1 MNLIKR
7 LTTSVTAT
15 LESAVGELE
24 NHDAIVE
31 ANIKQTRQA
40 VAKTQ
45 ARLASLHQQQRAFES
60 QRKLAA
66 EQINVWEERARSLAQ
81 DNQHQALQCLT
92 RRNQN
97 EAEARRLNQ
106 AVEQQENLIANVT
119 ANLNTLKTKL
129 DEMTQRHNLM
139 RSRQAV
145 ADVNKVV
152 AKAGQVQRVD
162 DTFER
167 WEAVVLETELAVS
180 DACCTDPLEAKFAQ
194 QENSAQLQAQL
205 DQLKND
211 DATQSASSQ

>member
-15 LESAVGELE
+15 LEGAVGQLE
-24 NHDAIVE
+24 NHDAIIE

-45 ARLASLHQQQRAFES
+45 ARLASLRQQQSAFES
-60 QRKLAA
+60 QHKLAN
-66 EQINVWEERARSLAQ
+66 EQISVWEDRARSLAGA
-81 DNQHQALQCLT
+81 DESKALQCLS

-97 EAEARRLNQ
+97 EAEMRRLQQ
-106 AVEQQENLIANVT
+106 AIHQQEGLIASVT
-119 ANLNTLKTKL
+119 TNLNTLKTKL
-129 DEMTQRHNLM
+129 DEMSQRHNLM

-152 AKAGQVQRVD
+152 AKSNQPQQLD

-180 DACCTDPLEAKFAQ
+180 DACCSDPLEAQFAQ
-194 QENSAQLQAQL
+194 QESSAELQAQL
-205 DQLKND
+205 AALTSK
-211 DATQSASSQ
+211 

>member
-1 MNLIKR
+1 MKLIKR

-15 LESAVGELE
+15 LEDAVGQLE

-45 ARLASLHQQQRAFES
+45 ARLAALRQQQSAFES
-60 QRKLAA
+60 QLTLAT
-66 EQINVWEERARSLAQ
+66 EQIDVWEDRARSLAN
-81 DNQHQALQCLT
+81 DNQNRALQCLS

-97 EAEARRLNQ
+97 EAEARRLTQ
-106 AVEQQENLIANVT
+106 SVQQQEALIAGVT
-119 ANLNTLKTKL
+119 DNLNTLKIKL
-129 DEMTQRHNLM
+129 DEMIQRHNLM

-152 AKAGQVQRVD
+152 AKAGRAQQMD

-167 WEAVVLETELAVS
+167 WEASVLETELAVS
-180 DACCTDPLEAKFAQ
+180 DACCADPLEAQFAQ
-194 QENSAQLQAQL
+194 QESKAQLQAQL
-205 DQLKND
+205 ASLQ
-211 DATQSASSQ
+211 QSSS

>member
-7 LTTSVTAT
+7 LTTSVSAT
-15 LESAVGELE
+15 LEDAVGQLE

-31 ANIKQTRQA
+31 ANLKQTRQA

-45 ARLASLHQQQRAFES
+45 ARLGSLRQQQAAFES
-60 QRKLAA
+60 QLTLAQ
-66 EQINVWEERARSLAQ
+66 EQISVWEDRARSLANDQ
-81 DNQHQALQCLT
+81 EHQALQCLS

-97 EAEARRLNQ
+97 EAEVRRLQQ
-106 AVEQQENLIANVT
+106 AITQQDSLIANVT
-119 ANLNTLKTKL
+119 TNLNTLKSKL

-145 ADVNKVV
+145 ANVNKAV
-152 AKAGQVQRVD
+152 AKAGQSQQVD

-180 DACCTDPLEAKFAQ
+180 DACCADPLEAKFAQ
-194 QENSAQLQAQL
+194 QESSAQLQAQL
-205 DQLKND
+205 AELKNKD
-211 DATQSASSQ
+211 S

>member
-7 LTTSVTAT
+7 LTTSVTAS
-15 LESAVGELE
+15 LEGAVGQLE

-45 ARLASLHQQQRAFES
+45 ARLASLRQQQAAFES
-60 QRKLAA
+60 QLKLATD
-66 EQINVWEERARSLAQ
+66 QISVWEERARSLAG
-81 DNQHQALQCLT
+81 DNETKALQCLS

-97 EAEARRLNQ
+97 EAEARRLQQ
-106 AVEQQENLIANVT
+106 AIAQQESLIAGVT
-119 ANLNTLKTKL
+119 TNLNTLKVKL

-152 AKAGQVQRVD
+152 ARAGETQGVD

-180 DACCTDPLEAKFAQ
+180 DACCSDPFEAQFAQ
-194 QENSAQLQAQL
+194 QENAEQLQAQL
-205 DQLKND
+205 AALTNSKSKTKN
-211 DATQSASSQ
+211 

>member
-1 MNLIKR
+1 MKLIKR

-15 LESAVGELE
+15 LEDAVGQLE
-24 NHDAIVE
+24 NHDAIIE

-45 ARLASLHQQQRAFES
+45 ARLASLRQQQVTFEQQQQHAKS
-60 QRKLAA
+60 QIDA
-66 EQINVWEERARSLAQ
+66 WEERARSLSGG
-81 DNQHQALQCLT
+81 NETKALQCLS

-106 AVEQQENLIANVT
+106 AIQQQDTLISSVIT
-119 ANLNTLKTKL
+119 NLNSLKAKL

-145 ADVNKVV
+145 ADVNRVV
-152 AKAGQVQRVD
+152 AKAGKTHEVD

-167 WEAVVLETELAVS
+167 WEAIVLETELSARHDDTFS
-180 DACCTDPLEAKFAQ
+180 DPLEAQFVQ
-194 QENSAQLQAQL
+194 QENKASLQAQL
-205 DQLKND
+205 
-211 DATQSASSQ
+211 ASLQQHDSPQ

>member
-15 LESAVGELE
+15 LENAVGDLE

-31 ANIKQTRQA
+31 ASIKQTRQA

-45 ARLASLHQQQRAFES
+45 ARLASLHQQQHAFES
-60 QRKLAA
+60 QRKLAN
-66 EQINVWEERARSLAQ
+66 EQIKIWEDRARSLAG
-81 DNQHQALQCLT
+81 DNEQQALQCLS

-97 EAEARRLNQ
+97 EAEARRLHQ
-106 AVEQQENLIANVT
+106 AIEQQSVLITKVST
-119 ANLNTLKTKL
+119 NLNTLKTKL

-152 AKAGQVQRVD
+152 SKAGQSQRVD

-167 WEAVVLETELAVS
+167 WEATVLETELAVS
-180 DACCTDPLEAKFAQ
+180 DACCADPLEAKFAQ
-194 QENSAQLQAQL
+194 QENDAQLQAQL
-205 DQLKND
+205 AQLQQN
-211 DATQSASSQ
+211 QSSE